1 MIKQIAVFLENRG
14 GRVGECCNALKQA
27 GINLK
32 YMSIADTTDFGIM
45 RTVTDNN
52 DKALEAL
59 KNAGF
64 IASIVDLIGIEVKD
78 APGELELVLTA
89 FAKENID
96 VNYLF
101 SYSND
106 NKNAVIAIKVSNV
119 DLALEILNNMKV
131 KLI

>member
-14 GRVGECCNALKQA
+14 GRVGECCNALKKA

-64 IASIVDLIGIEVKD
+64 VASIVDLIGIEVKD
-78 APGELELVLTA
+78 APGELEMVLTA

-119 DLALEILNNMKV
+119 ELALKILTNMKV

>member
-14 GRVGECCNALKQA
+14 GRVGECCNALKKA

-64 IASIVDLIGIEVKD
+64 VASIVDLIGIEVKD
-78 APGELELVLTA
+78 APGELEMVLTA

-119 DLALEILNNMKV
+119 ELALKVLNNMNV

>member
-14 GRVGECCNALKQA
+14 GRVGECCNALKKA

-64 IASIVDLIGIEVKD
+64 VASIVDLIGIEVKD
-78 APGELELVLTA
+78 APGELEMVLTA

-119 DLALEILNNMKV
+119 DSALKILTNMKV

>member
-14 GRVGECCNALKQA
+14 GRVGECCNALKKA

-64 IASIVDLIGIEVKD
+64 VASIVDLIGIEVKD

-119 DLALEILNNMKV
+119 ELALKILTNMKV